1 MASIFRN
8 YRRLLHERPF
18 ITNVLTAS
26 AFMATGDLTSQC
38 LLQKRNNI
46 DLKQTTRFAIAG
58 LIFVGPA
65 VRGCLV
71 MIDKIFGPTKSL
83 VILGKKLAL
92 DQGVLAPCFLACNI
106 SVLTLLKSQSIVEV
120 KNELERSYLNLLKMN
135 YTFWPFVQV
144 INFYFIPLT
153 YRVIFGSSA
162 ALIWNTIFS
171 YRLYNKKEGTNAV
184 QSASVTS

>member
-1 MASIFRN
+1 MGSLLRN
-8 YRRLLHERPF
+8 YRRLLHEKPF
-18 ITNVLTAS
+18 FTNVLTAS
-26 AFMATGDLTSQC
+26 AFMTTGDLTSQC
-38 LLQKRNNI
+38 LLQKRDDI
-46 DLKQTTRFAIAG
+46 DLKQTARFAIAG

-83 VILGKKLAL
+83 TILGKKLIL
-92 DQGVLAPCFLACNI
+92 DQGVCAPCFLAGNI
-106 SVLTLLKSQSIVEV
+106 TTLTLLKSQSMEEV
-120 KNELERSYLNLLKMN
+120 RKELDRSYLNLLKMN
-135 YTFWPFVQV
+135 YKFWPFVQV

-171 YRLYNKKEGTNAV
+171 YRLYSKRDDTIIEQAI
-184 QSASVTS
+184 SSSS